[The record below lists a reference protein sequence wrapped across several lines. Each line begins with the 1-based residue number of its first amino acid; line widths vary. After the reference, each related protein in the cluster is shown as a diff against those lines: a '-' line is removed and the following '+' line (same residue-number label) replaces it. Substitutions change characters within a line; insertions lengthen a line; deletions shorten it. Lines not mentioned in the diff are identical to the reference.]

1 MMEGLS
7 GAQTERRTVM
17 IDATYLKAHRTESSL
32 CVKKGGAHARSGGQ
46 KAA

>member
-17 IDATYLKAHRTESSL
+17 IDANYPQAHRTNPPGQML
-32 CVKKGGAHARSGGQ
+32 FVVARPS
-46 KAA
+46 A